1 MVRAVKIECGI
12 SFRLRDNKATTPTP
26 ITCFVEFNGKPVVKI
41 PTGTKVLPS
50 KWNSE
55 KERPIGGMKGLESIE
70 AGAII
75 EKLSAVK
82 STVENTYRE
91 HVNRFKT
98 YPNKEIELSQ
108 NILWN
113 IFKILNLSININA
126 MNYIGEFVDPNFTIE
141 VLSFLLSLS
150 RSFN

>member
-41 PTGTKVLPS
+41 PTGTKILPS
-50 KWNSE
+50 KWNPE

-70 AGAII
+70 AGSIT
-75 EKLSAVK
+75 EKLSAVRT
-82 STVENTYRE
+82 TVENNYRE

-98 YPNKEIELSQ
+98 YPDKEI
-108 NILWN
+108 
-113 IFKILNLSININA
+113 FKEQAMQSIS
-126 MNYIGEFVDPNFTIE
+126 VR
-141 VLSFLLSLS
+141 SLP
-150 RSFN
+150 RRWRIDRTCPY